1 MIQKWLPLLFS
12 AVAMTLS
19 IATFFKS
26 DAPHTAASDG
36 GTFSSSTRRKLQS
49 FEEST
54 DSIDSATFTLNTI
67 QHKRRGFRRT
77 GETHACDLSGQC
89 PAGVQGSQGDKG
101 NDGPPGKQATI
112 CPACTAR
119 VVTQLNS
126 YRIKTTSIHMKDGSH
141 MARSLDIPSDT

>member
-36 GTFSSSTRRKLQS
+36 STFSSSSSTRRKLQS

-54 DSIDSATFTLNTI
+54 ESIDSATFTLNTI

-77 GETHACDLSGQC
+77 GETYACDLSGQC

-119 VVTQLNS
+119 VVTQ
-126 YRIKTTSIHMKDGSH
+126 
-141 MARSLDIPSDT
+141 